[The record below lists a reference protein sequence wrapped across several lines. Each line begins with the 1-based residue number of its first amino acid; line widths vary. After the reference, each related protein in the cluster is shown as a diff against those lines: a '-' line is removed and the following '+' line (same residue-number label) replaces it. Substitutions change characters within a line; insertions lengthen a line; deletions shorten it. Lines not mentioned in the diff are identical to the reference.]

1 MRNCTEMRSVRPA
14 AKAIFTLLAVCAAS
28 LAQAQSGVQ
37 CNQHGAVV
45 TLSNGTIYYLGK
57 TCDAAQKGGG
67 TGRWYLAASAF
78 VVEINGQAVR
88 LPFEVDCELPAC
100 WAS

>member
-1 MRNCTEMRSVRPA
+1 MRRVYTNLRA
-14 AKAIFTLLAVCAAS
+14 TLALLTVCAAS

-45 TLSNGTIYYLGK
+45 TLDNGTVYYLGK

-78 VVEINGQAVR
+78 VVEINGQGFR